1 MKQYLDALEYILA
14 NGENVSDRTGI
25 GTRSVFGYQMR
36 FNLQDGFPAVTT
48 KKLAWRSVVGE
59 LLWFLEG
66 STDERRLAE
75 RTFEKPREELTDKTT
90 IWTANA
96 NAQGKALGYADGELG
111 PVYGYQWR
119 NFNGVD
125 QIAGL
130 IKDIKTNPN
139 SRRLI
144 LSAWNASEI
153 DRMAL
158 PPCHTLS
165 QFRVMNGKLH
175 CQMYQR
181 SADMFLGVPFNIAS
195 YSLLTHMLAQICELR
210 VGDFVWSGGDCH
222 IYQNHMEQVNQ
233 QLTRTPMQE
242 PHLLMPAFNTL
253 DELLATNTS
262 GYKLIN
268 YTPMDSI
275 KAPMAI

>member
-1 MKQYLDALEYILA
+1 MKQYLDALTHILEQ
-14 NGENVSDRTGI
+14 GEDVGNRTGV

-130 IKDIKTNPN
+130 INDIKTNPN

-195 YSLLTHMLAQICELR
+195 YSLLTHMLAQICELQ

-275 KAPMAI
+275 KAPMAV

>member
-130 IKDIKTNPN
+130 IKDIKQ
-139 SRRLI
+139 I
-144 LSAWNASEI
+144 LTA
-153 DRMAL
+153 
-158 PPCHTLS
+158 
-165 QFRVMNGKLH
+165 
-175 CQMYQR
+175 
-181 SADMFLGVPFNIAS
+181 GV
-195 YSLLTHMLAQICELR
+195 
-210 VGDFVWSGGDCH
+210 
-222 IYQNHMEQVNQ
+222 
-233 QLTRTPMQE
+233 
-242 PHLLMPAFNTL
+242 
-253 DELLATNTS
+253 
-262 GYKLIN
+262 
-268 YTPMDSI
+268 
-275 KAPMAI
+275 